1 MEEFVAL
8 LLAEV
13 IVLLTEAAVR
23 YAVQS
28 LRPTNST

>member
-1 MEEFVAL
+1 MEEFLAL

-13 IVLLTEAAVR
+13 IVLFAQAVVR

-28 LRPTNST
+28 LRPTIT